1 MADQIDIHVT
11 YKDSKRIISFPKG
24 EVVEDFAI
32 RFLEAFADVL
42 PREVEPSDVK
52 FRLYVEKFDDYVDLQ
67 SDELLKDGIKLRA
80 RIPEIMQVEKANSIK

>member
-11 YKDSKRIISFPKG
+11 YQDSKRIISFPKG

-52 FRLYVEKFDDYVDLQ
+52 FQLHVEKFDDYVDLQ
-67 SDELLKDGIKLRA
+67 SNELLKDGSKLRV
-80 RIPEIMQVEKANSIK
+80 RIPERGQVEEAISIK

>member
-11 YKDSKRIISFPKG
+11 HKDSKRIISCPKG

-52 FRLYVEKFDDYVDLQ
+52 FRLHVEKFDDYVDLQ
-67 SDELLKDGIKLRA
+67 SDELLKDGMKLRA
-80 RIPEIMQVEKANSIK
+80 RIQERGQVEEAIYIK

>member
-11 YKDSKRIISFPKG
+11 YKDSKHIISFPKG

-52 FRLYVEKFDDYVDLQ
+52 FRVYVEKFDDYVDLQ
-67 SDELLKDGIKLRA
+67 SDELLKDGMKLRA
-80 RIPEIMQVEKANSIK
+80 RIQERGQVEEAIYIK

>member
-11 YKDSKRIISFPKG
+11 YKDSKRIISCPKG
-24 EVVEDFAI
+24 KVDEDFAI

-67 SDELLKDGIKLRA
+67 SDELLKDGIKLGA
-80 RIPEIMQVEKANSIK
+80 RIPVKMQVEKAISIK